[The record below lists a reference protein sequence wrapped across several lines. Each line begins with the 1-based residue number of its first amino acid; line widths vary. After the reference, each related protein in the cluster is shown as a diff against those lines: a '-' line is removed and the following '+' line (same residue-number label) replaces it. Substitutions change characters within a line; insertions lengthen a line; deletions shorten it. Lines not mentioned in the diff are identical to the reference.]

1 MTPCEVTP
9 HHMAG
14 LPDCTGTNVRQ
25 AGLCKHFG
33 LCGGCDSQD
42 LPYERQ
48 LKDKEARLRELFSQF
63 SIKEIKSII
72 PSPEI
77 YHYRNKMEYAVGIW
91 DAVKVIGLREK
102 NRFYHVVGLDE
113 CRIFNKDVSR
123 IFGIFSDWI
132 AHNNIEP
139 YHNSKGTGLLRYL
152 ALRHSKHYDD
162 LMVIVVASSDKI
174 NISVLVNEFRK
185 FKKIR
190 SVYLCV
196 NDLLSDVAVVGQIKL
211 IDGDERIKERING
224 IDYFFGPESFFQTNS
239 YCCSSLYAAIKEEAK
254 RMRGRAL
261 DVCCGLGGITL
272 QVADIFSD
280 VTGVDISRCNI
291 EDALINAKLNNID
304 NVNFICQD
312 SEKYIQELTVSGA
325 IKKFSAIILDPPRA
339 GLSKKT
345 RIAIRD
351 SQVKNVIYVSCN
363 PKNLAEDL
371 KTLTEAYDIEKMI
384 PVDMFPHTRHAEVIA
399 ILKSNKV

>member
-1 MTPCEVTP
+1 MTHGKVTP
-9 HHMAG
+9 HHM
-14 LPDCTGTNVRQ
+14 

-48 LKDKEARLRELFSQF
+48 LKEKEARLKILFSQF
-63 SIKEIKSII
+63 NIKKIERII

-77 YHYRNKMEYAVGIW
+77 YYYRNKMEYAIGTW

-102 NRFYHVVGLDE
+102 KRFYHVVGLDE
-113 CRIFNKDVSR
+113 CRIFNKDLSS
-123 IFGIFSDWI
+123 IFAIFSDWI
-132 AHNNIEP
+132 AGNNIEP
-139 YHNSKGTGLLRYL
+139 YHNSKGTGFLRYL

-162 LMVIVVASSDKI
+162 LMAIVVARSDKVDTQ
-174 NISVLVNEFRK
+174 SLVNEFRK

-196 NDLLSDVAVVGQIKL
+196 NDGLSDVAVAGRLKL
-211 IDGDERIKERING
+211 IDGDERIKERVNG
-224 IDYFFGPESFFQTNS
+224 IDYSIGPESFFQTNS
-239 YCCSSLYAAIKEEAK
+239 YCSSSLYAAIKYALK
-254 RMRGRAL
+254 GIGGSAL
-261 DVCCGLGGITL
+261 DLCCGLGGITL

-280 VTGVDISRCNI
+280 VTGVDISARNI
-291 EDALINAKLNNID
+291 EDASFNAKLNNID

-312 SEKYIQELTVSGA
+312 AEKYIQELSASGA

-345 RIAIRD
+345 RIAVRD
-351 SQVKNVIYVSCN
+351 SRVKNVIYVSCN
-363 PKNLAEDL
+363 PKNLSQDL
-371 KTLTEAYDIEKMI
+371 EALTEAYDTEKMI
-384 PVDMFPHTRHAEVIA
+384 PVDMFPHTRHVEIIA

>member
-9 HHMAG
+9 RQIAG
-14 LPDCTGTNVRQ
+14 I
-25 AGLCKHFG
+25 CKHFG
-33 LCGGCDSQD
+33 VCGGCDSQD
-42 LPYERQ
+42 LPYEEQ
-48 LKDKEARLRELFSQF
+48 LKDKEARLGELFSQF
-63 SIKEIKSII
+63 NIKEIKRII

-77 YHYRNKMEYAVGIW
+77 YHYRNKMEYAVGVW

-102 NRFYHVVGLDE
+102 KRFYRVVGLDE
-113 CRIFNKDVSR
+113 CRIFNKDLSR

-132 AHNNIEP
+132 ADNNIEP

-152 ALRHSKHYDD
+152 ALRHSKYYDD
-162 LMVIVVASSDKI
+162 LMAIVVASSDKI
-174 NISVLVNEFRK
+174 DTRGLIDEFRK

-196 NDLLSDVAVVGQIKL
+196 NDGLSDVAVAGRLKL

-224 IDYFFGPESFFQTNS
+224 IDYSIGPESFFQTNS
-239 YCCSSLYAAIKEEAK
+239 YCCGPLYTAIKEALK
-254 RMRGRAL
+254 GTGGSAL
-261 DVCCGLGGITL
+261 DLCCGLGGITL

-280 VTGVDISRCNI
+280 VTGVDISERNI

-304 NVNFICQD
+304 NVNFICRD
-312 SEKYIQELTVSGA
+312 AEKYIQELSTSGA
-325 IKKFSAIILDPPRA
+325 IKNFTVIILDPPRA

-345 RIAIRD
+345 RLAVRD
-351 SQVKNVIYVSCN
+351 SRVKNIIYVSCN
-363 PKNLAEDL
+363 PKNLGQDL
-371 KTLTEAYDIEKMI
+371 KVLTEAYDIEKLI

-399 ILKSNKV
+399 ILKSQLI

>member
-1 MTPCEVTP
+1 M
-9 HHMAG
+9 
-14 LPDCTGTNVRQ
+14 Q
-25 AGLCKHFG
+25 QLCPHFG

-48 LKDKEARLRELFSQF
+48 LKDKEARLREIFSQF
-63 SIKEIKSII
+63 KIKEIKSII
-72 PSPEI
+72 PSSEI
-77 YHYRNKMEYAVGIW
+77 YYYRNKMEYAVGRW

-102 NRFYHVVGLDE
+102 SRFYHVVALDE
-113 CRIFNKDVSR
+113 CRIFNKDLSR

-132 AHNNIEP
+132 ADNNIEP

-152 ALRHSKHYDD
+152 VLRHSKHYDD
-162 LMVIVVASSDKI
+162 LMAIVVASSDKI
-174 NISVLVNEFRK
+174 NVRGLVNKFRK

-196 NDLLSDVAVVGQIKL
+196 NDLLSDVAVAGQVKL

-224 IDYFFGPESFFQTNS
+224 IDYSIGPESFFQTNS
-239 YCCSSLYAAIKEEAK
+239 YCSSSLYAAIKEEAK
-254 RMRGRAL
+254 GAGGRAL

-272 QVADIFSD
+272 QVADIFSY
-280 VTGVDISRCNI
+280 VTGVDISERNI

-304 NVNFICQD
+304 NVNFISRD
-312 SEKYIQELTVSGA
+312 AEKYIPELTASGA
-325 IKKFSAIILDPPRA
+325 IKKFSVIILDPPRA

-345 RIAIRD
+345 RIAVRD
-351 SQVKNVIYVSCN
+351 SQVKNIIYVSCN
-363 PKNLAEDL
+363 PKNLSQDL
-371 KTLTEAYDIEKMI
+371 KSLNGAYDIEKII

>member
-1 MTPCEVTP
+1 MTLHEVAP
-9 HHMAG
+9 
-14 LPDCTGTNVRQ
+14 Q
-25 AGLCKHFG
+25 KKSGLCKHFG
-33 LCGGCDSQD
+33 NCGGCDSQD
-42 LPYERQ
+42 IPYEKQ
-48 LKDKEARLRELFSQF
+48 LEDKETRLRELFSQF
-63 SIKEIKSII
+63 NIKEISSII

-77 YHYRNKMEYAVGIW
+77 YHYRNKMEYAVGTW
-91 DAVKVIGLREK
+91 DGIKVIGLREK
-102 NRFYHVVGLDE
+102 KRFYHVVGLEE
-113 CRIFNKDVSR
+113 CRIFDKDISFV
-123 IFGIFSDWI
+123 FGIFADWI
-132 AHNNIEP
+132 SRNNIEP

-162 LMVIVVASSDKI
+162 LMAIVVVSSDKVD
-174 NISVLVNEFRK
+174 ISGLIDGFRK
-185 FKKIR
+185 FRKMR

-196 NDLLSDVAVVGQIKL
+196 NKRLSDVAVAGDIKL
-211 IDGDERIKERING
+211 IYGDERIREKING
-224 IDYFFGPESFFQTNS
+224 IDYSIGPESFFQTNS
-239 YCCSSLYAAIKEEAK
+239 YCCNYLYAAIKKEAI
-254 RMRGRAL
+254 GLGGSAL
-261 DVCCGLGGITL
+261 DLCCGLGGITL

-280 VTGVDISRCNI
+280 VTGVDISARNI
-291 EDALINAKLNNID
+291 EDAYLNAKTNNIN

-312 SEKYIQELTVSGA
+312 AEKYIQEISDSGG

-351 SQVKNVIYVSCN
+351 SGVKNIIYVSCN

-371 KTLTEAYDIEKMI
+371 KVLIESYDIEKII

>member
-1 MTPCEVTP
+1 MTP
-9 HHMAG
+9 G
-14 LPDCTGTNVRQ
+14 I
-25 AGLCKHFG
+25 CKHFG

-42 LPYERQ
+42 LPYEKQ
-48 LKDKEARLRELFSQF
+48 LKDKETRLKELFSQF
-63 SIKEIKSII
+63 NIKEIKDII

-77 YHYRNKMEYAVGIW
+77 YHYRNKMEYAVGTW

-102 NRFYHVVGLDE
+102 GRFYHVVGLDE
-113 CRIFNKDVSR
+113 CRIFNKDLSH
-123 IFGIFSDWI
+123 IFGIFSGWI
-132 AHNNIEP
+132 SGNNIEP
-139 YHNSKGTGLLRYL
+139 YHNSRGTGLLRYL

-162 LMVIVVASSDKI
+162 LMAIVIASSD
-174 NISVLVNEFRK
+174 NIDIPILVNEFRK

-196 NDLLSDVAVVGQIKL
+196 NDSVSDIAVAGRIKL

-224 IDYFFGPESFFQTNS
+224 IDYYIGPESFFQTNS
-239 YCCSSLYAAIKEEAK
+239 YCCGPLYTAIKEEAK
-254 RMRGRAL
+254 DIGGSAL

-280 VTGVDISRCNI
+280 VTGVDISERNI
-291 EDALINAKLNNID
+291 EDAIINAKLNSID
-304 NVNFICQD
+304 NVNFLCRD
-312 SEKYIQELTVSGA
+312 AEKYIQEISISGA

-345 RIAIRD
+345 RVAIRD
-351 SQVKNVIYVSCN
+351 SRVENVIYVSCN

-371 KTLTEAYDIEKMI
+371 KVLTETYDIEKII
-384 PVDMFPHTRHAEVIA
+384 PVDMFPHTIHAEIIA